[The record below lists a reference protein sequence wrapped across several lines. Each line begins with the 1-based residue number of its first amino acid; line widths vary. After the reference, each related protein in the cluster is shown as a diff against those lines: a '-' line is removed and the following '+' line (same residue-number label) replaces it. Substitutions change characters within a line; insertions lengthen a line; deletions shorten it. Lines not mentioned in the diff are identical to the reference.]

1 MTVGELIKE
10 LKHCDKDAV
19 VKLSVGYYLNDI
31 KQVIAGY
38 EDDENDEIHLC
49 D

>member
-10 LKHCDKDAV
+10 LKYCDKDAI
-19 VKLSVGYYLNDI
+19 VKLSVGYFLNDI
-31 KQVIAGY
+31 KQVITEY
-38 EDDENDEIHLC
+38 NEDENDEIHLC